1 MESSEIQFSQN
12 IYNQSNICSFSPH
25 CRAGFVAVT
34 DGGCEPVP
42 VAAAGRS
49 VEAGVD
55 TEPVSQGAP
64 VLLSAARPHTHRV
77 WGQLGGGGGGGGEGG
92 HGEAVTETEEPRHPV
107 TLTVSPALVQTGGG
121 AEPVCQLSENI
132 SCVSFR
138 RNSGTS
144 TLT

>member
-1 MESSEIQFSQN
+1 M
-12 IYNQSNICSFSPH
+12 
-25 CRAGFVAVT
+25 T
-34 DGGCEPVP
+34 DGGCQPVT

-64 VLLSAARPHTHRV
+64 ELQSAAWPHTHRV
-77 WGQLGGGGGGGGEGG
+77 RGLLGGGGGGGEGG

-121 AEPVCQLSENI
+121 AEPVCQLAGNI

-138 RNSGTS
+138 RNSGIS